1 MFDVCILIFI
11 IIIGILRDRKVLRLA
26 CSSGRAEP
34 TPVHVMSTTSV
45 YEATEVHKLPR
56 VGELELDHW
65 RGIGGGYPQSKW
77 VADKMAQIAR
87 YAVCHVRVSCVLRV
101 ACVLCVS
108 CG

>member
-1 MFDVCILIFI
+1 MLMFIENDHYCYIV
-11 IIIGILRDRKVLRLA
+11 RSQVLRLA

-87 YAVCHVRVSCVLRV
+87 YAVCHVRVSCV
-101 ACVLCVS
+101 S
-108 CG
+108 CGESY